1 MDILPNPGFLRVRV
15 SDYQIA
21 QAESAAKI
29 LSISVSSFGMRRR
42 RGLASM
48 SKAANGRLRH
58 VRLIWAM
65 LRVET
70 QVK

>member
-29 LSISVSSFGMRRR
+29 L
-42 RGLASM
+42 
-48 SKAANGRLRH
+48 
-58 VRLIWAM
+58 
-65 LRVET
+65 
-70 QVK
+70 